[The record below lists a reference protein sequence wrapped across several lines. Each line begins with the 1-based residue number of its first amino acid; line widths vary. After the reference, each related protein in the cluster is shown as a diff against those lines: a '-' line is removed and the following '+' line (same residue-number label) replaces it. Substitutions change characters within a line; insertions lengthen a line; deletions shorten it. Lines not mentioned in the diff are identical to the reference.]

1 MFSRVNKS
9 TVLSKISFFLCKLK
23 LIEGL
28 GYITKNLPHVLNLF
42 FLSFNN
48 NLIHP
53 LILVSHEA
61 HIGYYL
67 FILSKKSDKNQT
79 HCAAHTDEQ
88 RRVKSTPSSSSFTF
102 CNRIWYQ
109 IRNFTECRERTVC
122 TALIHLKQYTYALY
136 SLRCRSLP
144 KRLCSR
150 AMVLQFHRWFLNWC
164 WHSPIQFL
172 IPAPIACITLG
183 CWRHNWRC
191 LLINP
196 GMLSHITCD
205 PRVPMYLHKRWKH
218 REWAMGIS

>member
-1 MFSRVNKS
+1 M
-9 TVLSKISFFLCKLK
+9 SF
-23 LIEGL
+23 
-28 GYITKNLPHVLNLF
+28 
-42 FLSFNN
+42 
-48 NLIHP
+48 
-53 LILVSHEA
+53 
-61 HIGYYL
+61 L
-67 FILSKKSDKNQT
+67 FIYLIRIKPHQNS
-79 HCAAHTDEQ
+79 AAHTDEQ

-109 IRNFTECRERTVC
+109 IRNFTAGWVQRTHC
-122 TALIHLKQYTYALY
+122 MYSPYTWNNTLKPY
-136 SLRCRSLP
+136 SLRCKSLP

-218 REWAMGIS
+218 REWAMGISESHHVSTHNRTFISFHKNTILCSFIFQCKIQPKHYFFNHIVV